1 MNLLVKKVILPLLSL
16 RAKKY
21 QKLLSEIQ
29 ELGIDID
36 DSKKTLDFF
45 FEKTDFCVDSGIL
58 EQIDKDDFI
67 EIYDK
72 FRVQIFRTF
81 NLYKYSTY
89 SLDDL
94 FTKRVDQLYDRP
106 EFYTKLILK
115 SAEKIFSRKS
125 NFLTQFCPEHEVHEK
140 KEFGTSVT
148 ISYKFMAPVYDK
160 ELKDIV
166 GVIVCERLRASK
178 SISS

>member
-72 FRVQIFRTF
+72 FRV
-81 NLYKYSTY
+81 
-89 SLDDL
+89 
-94 FTKRVDQLYDRP
+94 
-106 EFYTKLILK
+106 
-115 SAEKIFSRKS
+115 
-125 NFLTQFCPEHEVHEK
+125 
-140 KEFGTSVT
+140 
-148 ISYKFMAPVYDK
+148 
-160 ELKDIV
+160 
-166 GVIVCERLRASK
+166 
-178 SISS
+178 